1 MEITKVSSI
10 LIVVLLFVS
19 CISQA
24 NAYYY
29 QQCSTK
35 GTRCYEKYVRWPT
48 ECPSNESTDPKAKV
62 SQIDC
67 DKSIC
72 RAVCRSRKPNCN
84 APGSGCYDP
93 CFIECSTSTKSN
105 EHFTLVSDFA
115 IQINA
120 RFIGYRP
127 EGSGR
132 DYTWIQAL
140 GILFNSKTLSL
151 EAVKT
156 PQWSENVDH
165 LKFTYNDN
173 PNGV

>member
-35 GTRCYEKYVRWPT
+35 GTQCYE
-48 ECPSNESTDPKAKV
+48 SNESTDPKAKV

-72 RAVCRSRKPNCN
+72 KAVCRK
-84 APGSGCYDP
+84 
-93 CFIECSTSTKSN
+93 CSTSTKSN
-105 EHFTLVSDFA
+105 EHFTLVSDFT

-132 DYTWIQAL
+132 YYTWIQAL

>member
-62 SQIDC
+62 VM
-67 DKSIC
+67 
-72 RAVCRSRKPNCN
+72 A
-84 APGSGCYDP
+84 
-93 CFIECSTSTKSN
+93 ECSTSTKSN

>member
-1 MEITKVSSI
+1 M
-10 LIVVLLFVS
+10 LVLVFTFVIE
-19 CISQA
+19 CVKCEHV
-24 NAYYY
+24 NM
-29 QQCSTK
+29 
-35 GTRCYEKYVRWPT
+35 YEKIVFCDLQVASQTVMHQDQGVMTP
-48 ECPSNESTDPKAKV
+48 V
-62 SQIDC
+62 SQVVM
-67 DKSIC
+67 
-72 RAVCRSRKPNCN
+72 A
-84 APGSGCYDP
+84 
-93 CFIECSTSTKSN
+93 ECSTSTKSN

>member
-1 MEITKVSSI
+1 MHTITSNVAPKELDAMKSMLDGQLSVQAMNQQI
-10 LIVVLLFVS
+10 LRLRFLKLIATNLYAGLYAEVVM
-19 CISQA
+19 A
-24 NAYYY
+24 
-29 QQCSTK
+29 
-35 GTRCYEKYVRWPT
+35 
-48 ECPSNESTDPKAKV
+48 
-62 SQIDC
+62 
-67 DKSIC
+67 
-72 RAVCRSRKPNCN
+72 
-84 APGSGCYDP
+84 
-93 CFIECSTSTKSN
+93 ECSTSTKSN

>member
-72 RAVCRSRKPNCN
+72 RAVVM
-84 APGSGCYDP
+84 A
-93 CFIECSTSTKSN
+93 ECSTSTKSN